1 MTISNLLFELSSSIR
16 LDMLHALETE
26 PLTFTKIVQKMD
38 LTSSETSRHLE
49 RLIGMKL
56 IEKFV
61 NGGYFITPPGRLILL
76 FLPGMHFISK
86 NSDYLLSH
94 DTSPIPYELIMRFGD
109 FSSTTFIENTVD
121 TMNFMQKRIQKAKK
135 YQYVMSDGV
144 FRLFVPFVVKK
155 VGSGVRFCMIFPES
169 YKSELS
175 ATVDEY
181 AVIEEGMH
189 RIKFRTLKS
198 IPLCVGITDCGGAL
212 KLPDF
217 DGNVDHSTMLVGS
230 DPAFS
235 RWCCDLFMYY
245 WEKAEPI

>member
-1 MTISNLLFELSSSIR
+1 
-16 LDMLHALETE
+16 MLHALETE

-76 FLPGMHFISK
+76 FLPGMHFIFK

-235 RWCCDLFMYY
+235 RWCRDLFIYY